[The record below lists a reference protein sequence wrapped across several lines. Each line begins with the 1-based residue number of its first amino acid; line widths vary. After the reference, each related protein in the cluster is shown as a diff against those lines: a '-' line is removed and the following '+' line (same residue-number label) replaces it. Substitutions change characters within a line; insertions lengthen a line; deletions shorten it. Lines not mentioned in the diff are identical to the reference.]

1 MSSTAATSRAE
12 LTRLFRRPGYV
23 GFVLTVSL
31 SRIGVTMFGTAG
43 VLLVLSRTGSPA
55 LAGLTAAAAT
65 LPGAIAGPVLGAW
78 LDVARSRRVL
88 MVFDQLTSVIGL
100 LAIVALAGHAPNW
113 TVPAVTGLYSIT
125 RPFSAGSFFSAVAEV
140 AGPELLDQAS
150 AMEASSLNFSFVI
163 GPAIAGVLA
172 GAAGPAAA
180 IEVEAAV
187 MLVSTV
193 LIALNPVFELRG
205 AERAESA
212 RHALRDGT
220 RALRAAGL
228 LRATT
233 VAGTLA
239 AFGWG
244 LMMVG
249 FPLYAA
255 KTLHAGAHAGGYL
268 WAALALGSIIGTFAL
283 AGQPSP
289 TRIALSYGILGLS
302 ALAWPVVHEL
312 ALGIALVG
320 LTGFLEGP
328 AYSGSIA
335 VRQRYAPPAIRAQLQ
350 TTISGIGLVASS
362 AGAAIGGLSHHPF
375 TLFVLFVAINALAAL
390 MVLFAGRTPTSRA
403 AQAADV
409 AR

>member
-1 MSSTAATSRAE
+1 MSSTAATSRTE
-12 LTRLFRRPGYV
+12 LTRLFRRPGYI

-31 SRIGVTMFGTAG
+31 SRVGVTMFRTAG
-43 VLLVLSRTGSPA
+43 VLLVLSRTGSAA
-55 LAGLTAAAAT
+55 LAGLTAAAAS

-88 MVFDQLTSVIGL
+88 MVFDQLTSVVGL

-113 TVPAVTGLYSIT
+113 TIPAVTAVYSVT
-125 RPFSAGSFFSAVAEV
+125 RPFSAGSFFSTMAEL

-150 AMEASSLNFSFVI
+150 AIEASSLNFSFVI
-163 GPAIAGVLA
+163 GPAIAGALA
-172 GAAGPAAA
+172 GAAGPAIA
-180 IEVEAAV
+180 IEVEAGV
-187 MLVSTV
+187 MFASTLLV
-193 LIALNPVFELRG
+193 AANPVFELRA

-212 RHALRDGT
+212 RHALRDGS

-233 VAGTLA
+233 MASTLA

-255 KTLHAGAHAGGYL
+255 RTLHAGAHAGGYL
-268 WAALALGSIIGTFAL
+268 WAALAAGSIIGTFAL
-283 AGQPSP
+283 AGLPSP
-289 TRIALSYGILGLS
+289 PRIASSYAILGVS
-302 ALAWPVVHEL
+302 ALAWPLVHEL

-335 VRQRYAPPAIRAQLQ
+335 VRQRYAPPAVRAQLQ
-350 TTISGIGLVASS
+350 TTISGIALVAAS
-362 AGAAIGGLSHHPF
+362 AGAALGGLFHRPL
-375 TLFVLFVAINALAAL
+375 TLFIAFVVINALAAL
-390 MVLFAGRTPTSRA
+390 TVIRAGLPQASRPA
-403 AQAADV
+403 A
-409 AR
+409 